1 MRRIDEV
8 IFSFIKAKFSS
19 IAIATVANFNAE
31 KGKKNESKLSSY
43 LIPIPKIT
51 IGNSEVIKIPG
62 PNQLCAQLLERAN
75 VKLPEILPDK
85 EVIVATQ
92 KKLQSGR
99 K

>member
-1 MRRIDEV
+1 MDITVKEG
-8 IFSFIKAKFSS
+8 IHSLTTLMSS
-19 IAIATVANFNAE
+19 
-31 KGKKNESKLSSY
+31 
-43 LIPIPKIT
+43 KIT

-62 PNQLCAQLLERAN
+62 ANQLCAQLLERAN

-92 KKLQSGR
+92 KKLQSER